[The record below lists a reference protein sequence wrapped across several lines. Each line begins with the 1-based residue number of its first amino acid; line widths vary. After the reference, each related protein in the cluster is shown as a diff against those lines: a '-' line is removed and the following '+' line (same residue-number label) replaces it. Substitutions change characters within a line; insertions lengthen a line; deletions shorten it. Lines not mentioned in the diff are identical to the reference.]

1 MDYLPTEEDVNV
13 LAKTIYGE
21 ARGEFN
27 RGEGGL
33 ASYIAV
39 ANVVMNRLTRP
50 ERFGGKISTICLRN
64 YQFSCWNKSDPNHA
78 VIRDLAMDA
87 NELIKLAHQTA
98 YHVAHGLWPDLTQ
111 GSNHYYALSL
121 RELPHWARGQRPQ
134 LRIGQHIFYKLDK

>member
-1 MDYLPTEEDVNV
+1 MLYEPTKQDIDI

-21 ARGEFN
+21 ARGEFH

-33 ASYIAV
+33 AAFIAV
-39 ANVVMNRLTRP
+39 ANVVMNRLQRP
-50 ERFGGKISTICLRN
+50 ARFGGTIQDICLRN
-64 YQFSCWNKSDPNHA
+64 CQFSCWNKSDPNYP
-78 VIRDLAMDA
+78 IINKLSPET
-87 NELIKLAHQTA
+87 NELSQLA
-98 YHVAHGLWPDLTQ
+98 YDVAEKVATGVWPDLTQ